1 MNPSGRLLTIL
12 FVFTVAILTTARAQ
26 LSVQW
31 VTQYG
36 SSGADVPNALTV
48 DGLGQI
54 WVTGYSTGSLG
65 GANAGISDVFL
76 SRLSPAGSVNFT
88 RQRGGTGSDVGRGVA
103 VVGSGTVFISGV
115 TGSSFDGT
123 VPMDAYDNFTM
134 RYDVS
139 GNWQGTTRA
148 GSNASDQAQGVA
160 GNATHLLAA
169 GYSDGSFDS
178 QINQGSHDAFLSK
191 RDSTGA
197 LVWTRFAG
205 TSGEDFGQGA
215 AFDSAGNAYLAGKTF
230 SSFAGF
236 SHVWSGDIFVARYD
250 SAGNRTLLTEF
261 GTLGDDN
268 AADVKVDAS
277 GNIYIAG
284 YTHGPFGGYDS
295 LLLKFN
301 SAGTLLWTRYL
312 GGSADDESKGLGL
325 DSTGHVWIGGY
336 SSSTFG
342 GHVNAGNSDAFVA
355 EYDTDGNLL
364 GTTFLATSAQ
374 DTISGLAMGQD
385 GAAYVTGY
393 TSGALAGTNAGDV
406 DVFVAKIVPEPCATL
421 LFTGSWLLCLA
432 RRRRCC

>member
-148 GSNASDQAQGVA
+148 GSS
-160 GNATHLLAA
+160 
-169 GYSDGSFDS
+169 
-178 QINQGSHDAFLSK
+178 
-191 RDSTGA
+191 
-197 LVWTRFAG
+197 
-205 TSGEDFGQGA
+205 
-215 AFDSAGNAYLAGKTF
+215 
-230 SSFAGF
+230 
-236 SHVWSGDIFVARYD
+236 
-250 SAGNRTLLTEF
+250 
-261 GTLGDDN
+261 
-268 AADVKVDAS
+268 
-277 GNIYIAG
+277 
-284 YTHGPFGGYDS
+284 P
-295 LLLKFN
+295 
-301 SAGTLLWTRYL
+301 
-312 GGSADDESKGLGL
+312 
-325 DSTGHVWIGGY
+325 
-336 SSSTFG
+336 
-342 GHVNAGNSDAFVA
+342 
-355 EYDTDGNLL
+355 
-364 GTTFLATSAQ
+364 
-374 DTISGLAMGQD
+374 
-385 GAAYVTGY
+385 
-393 TSGALAGTNAGDV
+393 
-406 DVFVAKIVPEPCATL
+406 
-421 LFTGSWLLCLA
+421 
-432 RRRRCC
+432 